1 MSRYFVISGI
11 GKRNKLLS
19 LFRHE
24 CSIRDIKLLGLDASL
39 VPPAKYQ
46 LECFSQ
52 VPLASDNL
60 FIAEYNRLASNSLG
74 CLTIVD
80 PEIVPLSLAA
90 EIGGLGD
97 SIFLHPSYHACK
109 TCEDKL
115 AFFEFANYNG
125 IRAIPS
131 SVKPDFAY
139 PMVVKDRA
147 GSCSSGFAVIPD
159 SVALADIVAN
169 KSCSP
174 GIIYQPFCDGI
185 HYCIDAYFSLN
196 SHQLV
201 DLCVKLVENKQRG
214 ESYVLTT
221 VKADR
226 FIDLL
231 NDLAA
236 IFVFSGI
243 VNFDIYD
250 WMGALHVMEVNCRI
264 GGNYPV
270 SHLVGVNLIAKM
282 LDELT
287 SSADYSNGFCLSNY
301 QSGLTCV
308 KYFDFSIVS

>member
-1 MSRYFVISGI
+1 MSSYLVISGI
-11 GKRNKLLS
+11 GKRNKLIS

-24 CSIRDIKLLGLDASL
+24 FNIRVVKLMGLDASL

-46 LECFSQ
+46 LDCFFQ
-52 VPLASDNL
+52 VPLASDHL

-80 PEIVPLSLAA
+80 PEIVPLSLAV
-90 EIGGLGD
+90 ERGDLGD
-97 SIFLHPSYHACK
+97 SIFLHPGYHTCK

-115 AFFEFANYNG
+115 AFFEFMDYNG
-125 IRAIPS
+125 MCAIPS
-131 SVKPDFAY
+131 SANPDFAY

-159 SVALADIVAN
+159 SVVLADIVAN
-169 KSCSP
+169 KNSSS

-185 HYCIDAYFSLN
+185 HYCIDAYFSLK

-201 DLCVKLVENKQRG
+201 DLCVKLVESKQRG
-214 ESYVLTT
+214 ESYVFTT
-221 VKADR
+221 VNADR

-231 NDLAA
+231 SDLAA

-250 WMGALHVMEVNCRI
+250 WMGCLHVMEVNCRI

-287 SSADYSNGFCLSNY
+287 SSADYSNGPCLSNY